1 MQLKKVFTRERPR
14 LSPGMRLRATPTLSN
29 PNPVR
34 PILAAMT
41 NSSAFVSHGIAH
53 AQRALA
59 NLAAMTEA
67 HLNPSTLKRT
77 LAQRARAELAHLE
90 IIIRRLLVLMALGL
104 VLPPVTI
111 RASSGHHSD
120 TECVE
125 TKASGRFTGLSP
137 RLMGPDMD
145 RAGLATTAC
154 ACGPVPAAP
163 ILARLAALQE
173 LLAAPEAHAKR
184 LARTLERQRK
194 AGEAAPMALPMTR
207 THRMPPEL
215 GTIATAL
222 PELLRDA
229 FKSWE
234 SSG

>member
-1 MQLKKVFTRERPR
+1 
-14 LSPGMRLRATPTLSN
+14 
-29 PNPVR
+29 
-34 PILAAMT
+34 MT
-41 NSSAFVSHGIAH
+41 NTSAFVSHGIAQ
-53 AQRALA
+53 AQRALSA
-59 NLAAMTEA
+59 VATMTNA

-77 LAQRARAELAHLE
+77 LAQRARAELARLE

-120 TECVE
+120 TEPVE
-125 TKASGRFTGLSP
+125 TKASGHLLGLSP
-137 RLMGPDMD
+137 RILGPGMVGD
-145 RAGLATTAC
+145 GLATATR

-173 LLAAPEAHAKR
+173 LLAAPEAHARR

-194 AGEAAPMALPMTR
+194 AGEAAPMALPMHR

-215 GTIATAL
+215 GAIATAL
-222 PELLRDA
+222 PELLRHA

-234 SSG
+234 TSG

>member
-1 MQLKKVFTRERPR
+1 M
-14 LSPGMRLRATPTLSN
+14 S
-29 PNPVR
+29 
-34 PILAAMT
+34 
-41 NSSAFVSHGIAH
+41 NSSAFVTHGITH
-53 AQRALA
+53 AQRALSA
-59 NLAAMTEA
+59 VAAMTEA

-77 LAQRARAELAHLE
+77 LAQRARAELARLE

-104 VLPPVTI
+104 VLPPVAV
-111 RASSGHHSD
+111 RASSGHHPD
-120 TECVE
+120 TERVE
-125 TKASGRFTGLSP
+125 TKTSGRLTGLSP
-137 RLMGPDMD
+137 RVMGPDMD
-145 RAGLATTAC
+145 GSALAKATR

-173 LLAAPEAHAKR
+173 LLAAPEAHARR

-194 AGEAAPMALPMTR
+194 AGEAAPMALPMNR

-215 GTIATAL
+215 GAIATAL

-229 FKSWE
+229 FRSWE

>member
-29 PNPVR
+29 LNPTR
-34 PILAAMT
+34 PILAVMT
-41 NSSAFVSHGIAH
+41 NPSAFVSHGIAQ
-53 AQRALA
+53 AQRALEGVA
-59 NLAAMTEA
+59 TMTNA
-67 HLNPSTLKRT
+67 HLNPTTLGRT
-77 LAQRARAELAHLE
+77 LAQRARAELARLE
-90 IIIRRLLVLMALGL
+90 IIIRRLLTLMALGL
-104 VLPPVTI
+104 VLPPVPV
-111 RASSGHHSD
+111 RAFSVHPSCTGR
-120 TECVE
+120 VE
-125 TKASGRFTGLSP
+125 TKASTGITGLSP
-137 RLMGPDMD
+137 RLLGPDMD
-145 RAGLATTAC
+145 RAGLATTAR
-154 ACGPVPAAP
+154 ACGPVQAAP

-173 LLAAPEAHAKR
+173 LLAAPEAHARR

-207 THRMPPEL
+207 THRLPPEL
-215 GTIATAL
+215 GAIATAL

>member
-1 MQLKKVFTRERPR
+1 MI
-14 LSPGMRLRATPTLSN
+14 N
-29 PNPVR
+29 P
-34 PILAAMT
+34 
-41 NSSAFVSHGIAH
+41 SAFVSHGIAQ

-59 NLAAMTEA
+59 NVAVITNA

-77 LAQRARAELAHLE
+77 LAQRARAELARLE

-104 VLPPVTI
+104 VLPPVSI

-120 TECVE
+120 TERVE
-125 TKASGRFTGLSP
+125 TKASSRPTGLSP
-137 RLMGPDMD
+137 RIMGPDMD
-145 RAGLATTAC
+145 RDGLATA
-154 ACGPVPAAP
+154 ARSCGPVQAAP

-194 AGEAAPMALPMTR
+194 AGEPAPMALPMTR
-207 THRMPPEL
+207 THRMPTEL
-215 GTIATAL
+215 GAIATAL
-222 PELLRDA
+222 PELLRAA

>member
-1 MQLKKVFTRERPR
+1 
-14 LSPGMRLRATPTLSN
+14 
-29 PNPVR
+29 
-34 PILAAMT
+34 MT
-41 NSSAFVSHGIAH
+41 NPSAFVTHGIAH
-53 AQRALA
+53 AQRALSA
-59 NLAAMTEA
+59 VATMTNA

-77 LAQRARAELAHLE
+77 LAQRARAELARLE

-104 VLPPVTI
+104 VLPPVPV
-111 RASSGHHSD
+111 RASSGHHPD
-120 TECVE
+120 TERVE
-125 TKASGRFTGLSP
+125 TKTSGRLTGLSP
-137 RLMGPDMD
+137 RVMGPDMD
-145 RAGLATTAC
+145 GSALAKATR

-173 LLAAPEAHAKR
+173 LLAAPEAHARR

-194 AGEAAPMALPMTR
+194 AGEAAPMALPMNR

-215 GTIATAL
+215 GAIATAL

-229 FKSWE
+229 FRSWE

>member
-1 MQLKKVFTRERPR
+1 
-14 LSPGMRLRATPTLSN
+14 
-29 PNPVR
+29 
-34 PILAAMT
+34 MT
-41 NSSAFVSHGIAH
+41 SSSAFVSHGIAH
-53 AQRALA
+53 AQRALSA
-59 NLAAMTEA
+59 VATMTNA
-67 HLNPSTLKRT
+67 HLNPNTLKRT
-77 LAQRARAELAHLE
+77 LAQRARAQLARLE

-104 VLPPVTI
+104 TLPPVII
-111 RASSGHHSD
+111 RASSGHYSD
-120 TECVE
+120 TARVE
-125 TKASGRFTGLSP
+125 TKASGHLTGLSP
-137 RLMGPDMD
+137 RVMGPDMD
-145 RAGLATTAC
+145 GDGLGTTARTR
-154 ACGPVPAAP
+154 GPVQAAP

-173 LLAAPEAHAKR
+173 LLAAPDAHARR

-215 GTIATAL
+215 GAIATAL

>member
-1 MQLKKVFTRERPR
+1 MDLC
-14 LSPGMRLRATPTLSN
+14 LSFTLSN
-29 PNPVR
+29 PNPTR
-34 PILAAMT
+34 PILAAMS
-41 NSSAFVSHGIAH
+41 NRSAFVSHGIAH
-53 AQRALA
+53 AQRALSA
-59 NLAAMTEA
+59 VAVMTEA
-67 HLNPSTLKRT
+67 HLNPTILKRT
-77 LAQRARAELAHLE
+77 LAQRARAELARLE

-104 VLPPVTI
+104 TLPPVII

-120 TECVE
+120 TARVE
-125 TKASGRFTGLSP
+125 TKASGRVTGLSP

-145 RAGLATTAC
+145 RAGLTAMAR
-154 ACGPVPAAP
+154 ACGPVQAAP

-173 LLAAPEAHAKR
+173 LLAAPEAHARR

-194 AGEAAPMALPMTR
+194 AGEAAPMTLPMTR
-207 THRMPPEL
+207 THRLPPEL
-215 GTIATAL
+215 GAIATAL